1 MTKYAA
7 KVKECSSLVNVIRNL
22 KSDESVSLLYG
33 EKKLEVRAY
42 KSAIDKEDKDMS
54 YSIWNSYNG
63 MNISKIGNT
72 TISAYTYDMMSQK
85 TTYTF
90 NIDKIRVI

>member
-7 KVKECSSLVNVIRNL
+7 KVKECSSIVNVIRNL
-22 KSDESVSLLYG
+22 KADESVSLLYG
-33 EKKLEVRAY
+33 DKKLELRAY
-42 KSAIDKEDKDMS
+42 KCVIDKEDKEMS
-54 YSIWNSYNG
+54 YSIWNSFNG
-63 MNISKIGNT
+63 MNISKISNT

-90 NIDKIRVI
+90 NIDKITII